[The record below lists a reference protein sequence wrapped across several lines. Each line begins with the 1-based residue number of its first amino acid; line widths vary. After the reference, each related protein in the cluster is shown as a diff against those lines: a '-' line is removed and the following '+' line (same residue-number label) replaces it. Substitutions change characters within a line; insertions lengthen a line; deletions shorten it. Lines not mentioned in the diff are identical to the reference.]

1 MNAASLRSHH
11 GREREAPEETAL
23 MSRYRPPRDRATAV
37 ITPAGQ
43 RLLADELKLLWK
55 VKRPELTR
63 KVAEA
68 AALGDRSENA
78 EYIYGKK
85 ALREIDA
92 RIHFLSKR
100 LDELVVVDRV
110 PPDRS
115 RVYFGA
121 WVTIEDPDGQRR
133 RYRIVGPD
141 EFDRAPEFISVD
153 SPVAKALLKKQR
165 GDTIVVDRPEGQASY
180 FLTEIHYEESV

>member
-1 MNAASLRSHH
+1 
-11 GREREAPEETAL
+11 
-23 MSRYRPPRDRATAV
+23 MSRYRPPRERATAV

-43 RLLADELKLLWK
+43 RLLADELKELWK
-55 VKRPELTR
+55 VKRPALTR

-92 RIHFLSKR
+92 RIRFLSKR

-121 WVTIEDPDGQRR
+121 WATIEDSQGRR
-133 RYRIVGPD
+133 QRYRIVGPD
-141 EFDRAPEFISVD
+141 EFDRAPEFISID
-153 SPVAKALLKKQR
+153 SPMARALLKKQC
-165 GDTIVVDRPEGQASY
+165 GDTIVVDLPEGQTSY
-180 FLTEIHYEESV
+180 VLSEIHYEESV